1 MPTPATEER
10 PLGEAVREVSTR
22 ASALVR
28 LELELAA
35 LELKRKVAALGVGIA
50 LGIGALVL
58 LLYALGFAL
67 SAGVSALDGTVPDW
81 AAALIVAGALAL
93 VAAILGMLALRAV
106 KRGTPPVPQQAI
118 EEAKRTTQA
127 LRSDGSRA

>member
-1 MPTPATEER
+1 MTT
-10 PLGEAVREVSTR
+10 RESSL
-22 ASALVR
+22 AR
-28 LELELAA
+28 LEVEYETIWGKRNSAA
-35 LELKRKVAALGVGIA
+35 LEVGIA
-50 LGIGALVL
+50 LGVGATVL

-127 LRSDGSRA
+127 LRSNGSGG